1 MAYPNSIFN
10 ISLLDEL
17 DHYFPDVLYNSDR
30 FESVQDLLGYVQ
42 EQARVLCPNFEAR
55 RTLYRQYLDVSG
67 NASQPLGNAS
77 QPSGIEPTT
86 NASIPSV
93 VDDISGTEIPIT
105 PRRNRYS
112 DMSLLNELINIA
124 MPLAPVRQYT
134 TSSRL
139 GNLLFTTTASSNL
152 IFEQEDY
159 GGFINSLFGPME
171 DVVVSPSTEQIRLAT
186 TVSKMETSMD
196 DNCAICQE
204 EVLSDSD
211 IRTIN
216 QCKHAFHKACIDQW
230 FDRSVFCPICRIDI
244 RSEDLD

>member
-1 MAYPNSIFN
+1 MAYSNSIFN
-10 ISLLDEL
+10 ISLLDDL
-17 DHYFPDVLYNSDR
+17 DRFFPDVLYNSDR
-30 FESVQDLLGYVQ
+30 FESVQDLLGYIQ
-42 EQARVLCPNFEAR
+42 GQARVLCPNFEAR

-67 NASQPLGNAS
+67 NPILATVT
-77 QPSGIEPTT
+77 EPATAT
-86 NASIPSV
+86 ATAAATATATA

-105 PRRNRYS
+105 PRRNRFN
-112 DMSLLNELINIA
+112 DMSLLNELMNIA

-139 GNLLFTTTASSNL
+139 GNLLFTTTASNNL
-152 IFEQEDY
+152 IFEPDDY

-186 TVSKMETSMD
+186 TVSKTEKSMD

-204 EVLSDSD
+204 EVVTDSE

-216 QCKHAFHKACIDQW
+216 HCNHAFHKGCIDQW
-230 FDRSVFCPICRIDI
+230 FERSVFCPICRIDI
-244 RSEDLD
+244 RSEELD